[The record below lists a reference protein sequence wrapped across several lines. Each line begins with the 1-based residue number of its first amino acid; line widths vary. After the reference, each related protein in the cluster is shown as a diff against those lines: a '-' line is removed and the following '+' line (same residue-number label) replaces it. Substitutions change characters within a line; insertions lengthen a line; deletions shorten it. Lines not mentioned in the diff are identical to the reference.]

1 MRVAIVTETHQ
12 PDAGGRSWVLGRLG
26 SGLAGLG
33 HDVRVWSGGAG
44 RGVYEERVGGCRVSR
59 MGMNPWGRLVG
70 AWREERPEVVYIAM
84 AGWRGMGA
92 VAAARWLRIP
102 FGMEYREGFRERAAR
117 CGLGW
122 LGRPAERVQQWVHG
136 LGAFTVVAS
145 RGEVE
150 TLEKGGYDR
159 VVRVGSGV
167 DCDWFHPDHRDEALR
182 RTWGVSPWHTVVLMG
197 GRVVRER
204 NLPLALEA
212 VKGLQSR
219 GVRVQAV
226 VAGEGPFLEE
236 CRERWPWAVYTG
248 GIDRRR
254 LAVTAASCDLLA
266 LPSMTETSGREVLEG
281 MASGLPV
288 VAFDSGVVR
297 EHVVHGVNGW
307 VETPWSD
314 AGYARLLGRVV
325 QMSEEQRLPVCRG
338 ARRTALGLTWEVVVG
353 RFEAVLRRGAAGEWP
368 EGAIPPTV
376 PSPSAS

>member
-1 MRVAIVTETHQ
+1 
-12 PDAGGRSWVLGRLG
+12 
-26 SGLAGLG
+26 
-33 HDVRVWSGGAG
+33 
-44 RGVYEERVGGCRVSR
+44 
-59 MGMNPWGRLVG
+59 
-70 AWREERPEVVYIAM
+70 
-84 AGWRGMGA
+84 
-92 VAAARWLRIP
+92 
-102 FGMEYREGFRERAAR
+102 
-117 CGLGW
+117 
-122 LGRPAERVQQWVHG
+122 
-136 LGAFTVVAS
+136 
-145 RGEVE
+145 VE

-167 DCDWFHPDHRDEALR
+167 DCDWFHPDHRDETLR

-307 VETPWSD
+307 VETPGSD
-314 AGYARLLGRVV
+314 AGYAKLLGRVV

-338 ARRTALGLTWEVVVG
+338 ARRTALGLTWEVVVA

-376 PSPSAS
+376 PSPSAT

>member
-1 MRVAIVTETHQ
+1 
-12 PDAGGRSWVLGRLG
+12 
-26 SGLAGLG
+26 
-33 HDVRVWSGGAG
+33 
-44 RGVYEERVGGCRVSR
+44 
-59 MGMNPWGRLVG
+59 MNPLGRLVG

-84 AGWRGMGA
+84 GGWRGMGA
-92 VAAARWLRIP
+92 VGAARWLRIP
-102 FGMEYREGFRERAAR
+102 FGMEYGEGFGGRVASG
-117 CGLGW
+117 GLGW
-122 LGRPAERVQQWVHG
+122 LGRPAERVQHWVHG

-167 DCDWFHPDHRDEALR
+167 DCDWFHPDHRDETLR
-182 RTWGVSPWHTVVLMG
+182 RTWGVSPWHTVVLIG

-307 VETPWSD
+307 VETPGSD
-314 AGYARLLGRVV
+314 AGYAKLLGRVV
-325 QMSEEQRLPVCRG
+325 QMSEEQRLSVCRG

-376 PSPSAS
+376 PSPSAT

>member
-1 MRVAIVTETHQ
+1 M
-12 PDAGGRSWVLGRLG
+12 LGRLG

-84 AGWRGMGA
+84 EGWRGMGA
-92 VAAARWLRIP
+92 VVAARSQGIP
-102 FGMEYREGFRERAAR
+102 VGMEYGEGFGERVAG

-122 LGRPAERVQQWVHG
+122 LRRPAERMQQWVHG
-136 LGAFTVVAS
+136 LGAFTVVGS

-167 DCDWFHPDHRDEALR
+167 DCEWFHPDHRDETLR

>member
-1 MRVAIVTETHQ
+1 MLEKL
-12 PDAGGRSWVLGRLG
+12 GG
-26 SGLAGLG
+26 GLARMG

-44 RGVYEERVGGCRVSR
+44 GGAYEERVGGCRVTR

-70 AWREERPEVVYIAM
+70 AWREERPEVIYIAM
-84 AGWRGMGA
+84 EGWRGMVA
-92 VAAARWLRIP
+92 VAAARRLGIP
-102 FGMEYREGFRERAAR
+102 FGMEYGEGFGERVGR

-122 LGRPAERVQQWVHG
+122 FGRPAERMQRWVHG
-136 LGAFTVVAS
+136 LGAFTMVAS

-150 TLEKGGYDR
+150 KMEKVGYDR

-167 DCDWFHPDHRDEALR
+167 DCEWFHPDHRDETLR
-182 RTWGVSPWHTVVLMG
+182 KMWGVSPWHVVVLMG
-197 GRVVRER
+197 GRVEREG

-212 VKGLQSR
+212 VKGMQSR

-226 VAGEGPFLEE
+226 VAGEGAFLEE

-248 GIDRRR
+248 GMDRRR

-266 LPSMTETSGREVLEG
+266 LPGMAETSGRQVLEG

-288 VAFDSGVVR
+288 VAIDAGAGR

-307 VETPWSD
+307 VETPGSD

-325 QMSEEQRLPVCRG
+325 QLTEEQRLPVCRG

-353 RFEAVLRRGAAGEWP
+353 RFEAVLRRCAAGERP
-368 EGAIPPTV
+368 AGAIPPTV
-376 PSPSAS
+376 PSPAASLNFP

>member
-1 MRVAIVTETHQ
+1 M
-12 PDAGGRSWVLGRLG
+12 
-26 SGLAGLG
+26 
-33 HDVRVWSGGAG
+33 
-44 RGVYEERVGGCRVSR
+44 
-59 MGMNPWGRLVG
+59 
-70 AWREERPEVVYIAM
+70 
-84 AGWRGMGA
+84 
-92 VAAARWLRIP
+92 
-102 FGMEYREGFRERAAR
+102 
-117 CGLGW
+117 
-122 LGRPAERVQQWVHG
+122 QQWVHG

-167 DCDWFHPDHRDEALR
+167 DCEWFHPDHRDEALR
-182 RTWGVSPWHTVVLMG
+182 RTWGVSPWHVAVLMG
-197 GRVVRER
+197 GRVER
-204 NLPLALEA
+204 DGNLPLALEA

-226 VAGEGPFLEE
+226 VAGEGVFLEE

-248 GIDRRR
+248 GMDRRR

-266 LPSMTETSGREVLEG
+266 LPGMVGTSGREVLEG

-288 VAFDSGVVR
+288 VAFDFGAGR

-307 VETPWSD
+307 VEIPGSD

-353 RFEAVLRRGAAGEWP
+353 RFEAVLRRCAAGGRP